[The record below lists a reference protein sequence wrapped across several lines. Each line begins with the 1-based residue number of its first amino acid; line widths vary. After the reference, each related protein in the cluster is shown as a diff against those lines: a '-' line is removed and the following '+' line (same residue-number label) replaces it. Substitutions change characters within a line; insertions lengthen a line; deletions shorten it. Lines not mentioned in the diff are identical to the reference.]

1 MPKNLF
7 FFFFGERKDTKTGKN
22 NKKVKSL
29 FSEFTVANKS
39 SSITDKIQQTAHS
52 RLIDKIYFGKNSE
65 VNNLTLSSIANV
77 AERTCYRYRVEY
89 VDCFYTC
96 FNMLLN

>member
-1 MPKNLF
+1 MLKTDEKRIRNLI
-7 FFFFGERKDTKTGKN
+7 TNN
-22 NKKVKSL
+22 NKAKLAFEKMY
-29 FSEFTVANKS
+29 NYYQ
-39 SSITDKIQQTAHS
+39 ITDKIQQTAHS